1 MRRTGD
7 STDNIFKEVCYQEMR
22 WKLNQDMWLRVLFIC
37 LFVCLG
43 NIAAYLHAD
52 ENDPIRGEKLMKKEK
67 AGRIA
72 GVKAR
77 RVREESIL
85 MHSKGMACS

>member
-1 MRRTGD
+1 METESRYVVKG
-7 STDNIFKEVCYQEMR
+7 FVY
-22 WKLNQDMWLRVLFIC
+22 

-52 ENDPIRGEKLMKKEK
+52 ENDPIRGEKLMKKKK

-77 RVREESIL
+77 RVREESVLI
-85 MHSKGMACS
+85 HSKGMACS